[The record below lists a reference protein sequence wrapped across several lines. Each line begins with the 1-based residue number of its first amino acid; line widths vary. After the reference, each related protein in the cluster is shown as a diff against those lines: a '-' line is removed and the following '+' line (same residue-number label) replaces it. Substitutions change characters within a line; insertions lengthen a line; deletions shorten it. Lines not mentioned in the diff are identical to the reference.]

1 MLKRFTAA
9 AVMAVALWTGPAMAQ
24 NRVDGSRPDAPALAA
39 PGGFAVGVRTLT
51 LTDPDR
57 PDVLASAEAL
67 VRGPR
72 ALVAEFWY
80 PAAEGTVPGGTYDTV
95 LRDGVTAVT
104 LHGRAARE
112 AAASGAGPFPLVIV
126 SHGYPGNRHLMAHF
140 GEHLASHGYA
150 VLALDHTDSTYSDQ
164 AAFGSTLYNRPLDQA
179 FAIRAMAEDPAMAG
193 LVDASRSAVIGY
205 SMGGYGAL
213 VFAGAGLVEG
223 LVDTP
228 FAPPQRLLA
237 AHVAGSEAHEALTDA
252 RLRAVIAIGPWGMNN
267 GLWNEQ
273 GLAGIEVPVLFMA
286 GSRDTISGYAPMRAL
301 FEGAVN
307 ADRHLLTFENAG
319 HNAAAPIPAPV
330 ESWPVSERLGWAPF
344 GHYAD
349 PVWDTVR
356 MNQIAQH
363 FALAFLDLQVKGDES
378 RAVFLDLIPASDEG
392 VWSVTDG
399 VRGADHTHWEGFGQG
414 EAVGLRFETLRAAE

>member
-1 MLKRFTAA
+1 
-9 AVMAVALWTGPAMAQ
+9 MAQ
-24 NRVDGSRPDAPALAA
+24 NRIDGSRPDAPELAA
-39 PGGFAVGVRTLT
+39 PGAFAVGVRSLT

-57 PDVLASAEAL
+57 PDVLNSTEAL
-67 VRGPR
+67 VTAPR
-72 ALVAEFWY
+72 VLQAEFWY
-80 PAAEGTVPGGTYDTV
+80 PAAEGTAPGGSYDTV
-95 LRDGVTAVT
+95 LRDGVTPVT

-112 AAASGAGPFPLVIV
+112 AQPSAAGPFPLVIV
-126 SHGYPGNRHLMAHF
+126 SHGYPGNRFLMAHL

-179 FAIRAMAEDPAMAG
+179 FAIRALAEDPAMAA
-193 LVDASRSAVIGY
+193 LVDAGRSAVIGY

-213 VFAGAGLVEG
+213 VFAGAGLIEG
-223 LVDTP
+223 LVDAP

-237 AHVAGSEAHEALTDA
+237 AHVAGSEAHEALTDP
-252 RLRAVIAIGPWGMNN
+252 RLRAVIAIGPWGMNH
-267 GLWNEQ
+267 GLWPAE

-286 GSRDTISGYAPMRAL
+286 GSMDTISGYAPMRAL

-330 ESWPVSERLGWAPF
+330 ESWPVSETLGWAPF
-344 GHYAD
+344 EHYAD
-349 PVWDTVR
+349 PVWDTLR
-356 MNQIAQH
+356 MNLIAQH
-363 FALAFLDLQVKGDES
+363 FALAFLDLHLKGDAT
-378 RAVFLDLIPASDEG
+378 RGAYLDLTQSSNDG

-399 VRGADHTHWEGFGQG
+399 VRGADHTYWEGFGQG
-414 EAVGLRFETLRAAE
+414 HAVGLRFETLRAAN

>member
-1 MLKRFTAA
+1 MLARLT
-9 AVMAVALWTGPAMAQ
+9 AVALSAATFLTGPTMAQ
-24 NRVDGSRPDAPALAA
+24 NRIDGSRPDAPALAA
-39 PGGFAVGVRTLT
+39 PGAYPVGVRSLT
-51 LTDPDR
+51 LTDPAR
-57 PDVLASAEAL
+57 PDVLNSAEAL
-67 VRGPR
+67 VTAPR

-80 PAAEGTVPGGTYDTV
+80 PAAAGTVPGGSYETI
-95 LRDGVTAVT
+95 LRDGVTPVT

-112 AAASGAGPFPLVIV
+112 AAASDAGPFPLVVI
-126 SHGYPGNRHLMAHF
+126 SHGYPGNRHLMAHLA
-140 GEHLASHGYA
+140 EHLAAHGYA

-179 FAIRAMAEDPAMAG
+179 FAIDAMAGDPEMAG

-213 VFAGAGLVEG
+213 VFAGAGLIEG
-223 LVDTP
+223 LVEAP

-237 AHVAGSEAHEALTDA
+237 AHVAGSESHEALTDP
-252 RLRAVIAIGPWGMNN
+252 RLQAVIAIGPWGMNY
-267 GLWNEQ
+267 GLWNAE

-286 GSRDTISGYAPMRAL
+286 GSMDTVSGYGPMRAL

-319 HNAAAPIPAPV
+319 HNAAAPIPAPA
-330 ESWPVSERLGWAPF
+330 ESWAVSERLGWAPYA
-344 GHYAD
+344 HYAD
-349 PVWDTVR
+349 AVWDTVR

-363 FALAFLDLQVKGDES
+363 FAVAFLDLRLKGDAT
-378 RAVFLDLIPASDEG
+378 RAAYLDLVPASNDG

-399 VRGADHTHWEGFGQG
+399 VRGADHTAWEGFGQG